1 MFSIIVDVKYQNNA
15 AMYEAYS
22 TCSFDRVSKYIAI
35 NYASASRL
43 TELTR
48 KDAPRYNHVCT
59 DRKSETGGP
68 RSAASLEMK
77 LLGSASIT
85 MTTLVGHGRPRGST
99 LRRTR
104 RRNGYSLGG

>member
-1 MFSIIVDVKYQNNA
+1 MK
-15 AMYEAYS
+15 E
-22 TCSFDRVSKYIAI
+22 
-35 NYASASRL
+35 
-43 TELTR
+43 
-48 KDAPRYNHVCT
+48 APRYNHVCA

-77 LLGSASIT
+77 LFGSESIT
-85 MTTLVGHGRPRGST
+85 MTTLVRHGRPWEST